1 MVSFL
6 NLTGVNMSYRNNKL
20 GTSYQLIAEGLDC
33 NNDRNNDLTVLYTYN
48 KGFLLNLRLFIVR
61 LLLPD
66 CLFIRSYKEF
76 KEKFTEEK

>member
-6 NLTGVNMSYRNNKL
+6 NLTGVNTPYRNNKL

-66 CLFIRSYKEF
+66 HLFIRSYKEF